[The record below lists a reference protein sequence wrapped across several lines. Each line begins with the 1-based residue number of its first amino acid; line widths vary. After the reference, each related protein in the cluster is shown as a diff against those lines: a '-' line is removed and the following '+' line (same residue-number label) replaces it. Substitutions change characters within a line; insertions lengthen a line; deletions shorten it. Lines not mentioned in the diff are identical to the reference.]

1 MYKINSYVMPIHM
14 PNGSTV
20 TTPDSMAM
28 AQRVARLKRELKN
41 NSTTKA
47 SK

>member
-1 MYKINSYVMPIHM
+1 MYKINSYKMVIHM

-20 TTPDSMAM
+20 CTPDKMAM
-28 AQRVARLKRELKN
+28 AQRVTRLKRELSIN
-41 NSTTKA
+41 LKA

>member
-1 MYKINSYVMPIHM
+1 MLKINTYVMPIHT
-14 PNGSTV
+14 NTGAIV

-28 AQRVARLKRELKN
+28 MQRVARLKRECKN
-41 NSTTKA
+41 NLKA